1 MAASTKWWL
10 CGQCG
15 FQNHPRG
22 AMANSLGTVSAG
34 SRHDNAKCEQ
44 CGAPNSDPDAV
55 DYSPGSAVRSA

>member
-1 MAASTKWWL
+1 
-10 CGQCG
+10 
-15 FQNHPRG
+15 
-22 AMANSLGTVSAG
+22 MANSLGTVSAG